1 MSDKTKQKI
10 SKNIKLLES
19 NMIQTYSSRAL
30 FFMLAGL
37 FTLILFDEFI
47 ILAAAKP
54 EYAEWFN
61 TLAQSQLKLV
71 SRVIAVGCVAF
82 AFASVSVALFE
93 IFQGLFRLFWLKIKR
108 QPVQDS
114 R

>member
-1 MSDKTKQKI
+1 MNDEIKQKI

-19 NMIQTYSSRAL
+19 DIILTYCSRGL

-47 ILAAAKP
+47 ILAATKP

-61 TLAQSQLKLV
+61 TLAQSQLKFV
-71 SRVIAVGCVAF
+71 SHVIAVGCIAF

-93 IFQGLFRLFWLKIKR
+93 IFQGIFRLFWHKIKR
-108 QPVQDS
+108 QPV
-114 R
+114 RN